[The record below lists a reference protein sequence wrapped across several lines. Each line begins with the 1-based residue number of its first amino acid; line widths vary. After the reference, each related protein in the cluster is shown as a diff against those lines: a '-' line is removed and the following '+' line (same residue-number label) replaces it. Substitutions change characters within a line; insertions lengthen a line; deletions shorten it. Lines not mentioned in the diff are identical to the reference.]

1 MLLKITGVALLS
13 ATLLAGGAIARTTST
28 KGHSDKSTA
37 TTSMHREGQW
47 RSSKLVGLNVYNE
60 KNEKIGDINDIILD
74 KSGKVDNVILGV
86 GGFLGMGTHYVSV
99 SYDKLKWD
107 EQPVRTSSTSSTSSK
122 SSATTTGT
130 STTNADRSSR
140 SSSEKWYPDHAVYNA
155 TKDQL
160 KAMPQ
165 FKY

>member
-13 ATLLAGGAIARTTST
+13 ATLLAGGAIAQTTST

-74 KSGKVDNVILGV
+74 KSGKWTTS
-86 GGFLGMGTHYVSV
+86 FLALAAFSV
-99 SYDKLKWD
+99 WAHN
-107 EQPVRTSSTSSTSSK
+107 T
-122 SSATTTGT
+122 
-130 STTNADRSSR
+130 SR
-140 SSSEKWYPDHAVYNA
+140 SLTTS
-155 TKDQL
+155 
-160 KAMPQ
+160 
-165 FKY
+165 